1 MCCQIIYYCLH
12 GQLIMDFTRA
22 TARLSDS
29 PFDFMVFKK
38 YYGHST
44 AFHII
49 RFGDECDLLFKKNVD
64 LNPPFPKRLRM
75 SGAKVMNFNTVVC
88 ESQKMLYSGSR
99 NINTQINSGSAIV

>member
-1 MCCQIIYYCLH
+1 
-12 GQLIMDFTRA
+12 MDFTRA
-22 TARLSDS
+22 TARYQIQSIN
-29 PFDFMVFKK
+29 FMVFKK

-64 LNPPFPKRLRM
+64 LNPPFPKRLRT